1 MVGSLIQLFC
11 RVTKFGWLDDDRFK
25 DVIKE
30 AMNFLSQVMTFSFNP
45 FTSKK
50 SIPLSYIPLVAYLF
64 SQCVTNCAVYI

>member
-1 MVGSLIQLFC
+1 VVGSLIQLFC

-50 SIPLSYIPLVAYLF
+50 SIPLSYTSCGIFVF
-64 SQCVTNCAVYI
+64 SMCY